1 MSKAPAAAAVKAKPA
16 VGAPAAAAHG
26 APGGAARRSSGEDGA
41 DDADSAGSVNTNHA
55 PALTRADLLKPV
67 ASLNDASAA
76 NKTALL
82 IHKLRLCS
90 VLFDWNDST
99 GATAE
104 QVQRDGRAK
113 EVKRQQLLELV
124 EYIGKNKNIYTEQ
137 VLQEIVNMVG
147 NNNETRTRSRTNGR
161 RTGGGC
167 GAWLECAQ
175 LMISHA
181 RVVCV
186 L

>member
-41 DDADSAGSVNTNHA
+41 DDADSVGSVNTNHA

-147 NNNETRTRSRTNGR
+147 EQQRHTNEGSCSDWR
-161 RTGGGC
+161 RLWSPFRGC
-167 GAWLECAQ
+167 VTDDLACAC
-175 LMISHA
+175 LF
-181 RVVCV
+181 V